1 MVIINTLKIRLVS
14 CEMKRCKNGEIHF
27 KNQAELSAET
37 KRRVDLLIKKE
48 TDKIQ
53 DKLMK
58 TVMLLMLP
66 ISCTALYEAYG
77 FAEVRQQKFIDYF
90 IKHMSCINEGI
101 VNLEQYK
108 EFCKD
113 QGYKYFDVVEVEN
126 ER

>member
-1 MVIINTLKIRLVS
+1 
-14 CEMKRCKNGEIHF
+14 MKRCKNGEIHF

-66 ISCTALYEAYG
+66 ISCTALYEGYG
-77 FAEVRQQKFIDYF
+77 FGEKRLEKFIEYF
-90 IKHMSCINEGI
+90 HTHMECINQG
-101 VNLEQYK
+101 VTDLDQYK
-108 EFCKD
+108 KFCED
-113 QGYKYFDVVEVEN
+113 QRWKYFEVMEVE
-126 ER
+126 E